1 MLLSQKGPRPGRGR
15 LLAIALFIA
24 AGAGVGQAS
33 AQSASSSL
41 SAFNKSVG
49 GFEGPVNVSTR
60 DANGNLEIVDGV
72 MQSPQGSIFSNLSSA
87 GVSSSST
94 GAGGVV
100 ASGQAVAIAN
110 NLNVSVSG
118 DYNTVI
124 VNATQTNTGAVSA
137 STVLN
142 GKVNLDGAQ

>member
-1 MLLSQKGPRPGRGR
+1 MLVSQTKTRPGRGR
-15 LLAIALFIA
+15 TLAIAFFMA
-24 AGAGVGQAS
+24 AGAAAGQAS

-41 SAFNKSVG
+41 SAFSKSVG
-49 GFEGPVNVSTR
+49 SFEGPVNVSTR
-60 DANGNLEIVDGV
+60 DADGNLEIVNGV

-87 GVSSSST
+87 GVSSAST

-100 ASGQAVAIAN
+100 ASGQATAIAN

-124 VNATQTNTGAVSA
+124 VNASQTNTGAVTA